1 MAGFKRSRLS
11 EALSLGAAGF
21 LEDEM
26 MIVVLLL
33 LTLFQQPEPVI
44 FDTVVT
50 RVTPT
55 RIRLE
60 WECADAPGKLCGE
73 IVPIELLGTGSFRYW
88 PKKVERGQLLKAV
101 LIDGRLTSIAGCNER
116 FAAAVKEYSQGLELR
131 PPTNSLMPED
141 CVRRSSAFTL
151 DLLDKNAPKKLKRP
165 GGQ

>member
-1 MAGFKRSRLS
+1 MT
-11 EALSLGAAGF
+11 
-21 LEDEM
+21 
-26 MIVVLLL
+26 ITIL
-33 LTLFQQPEPVI
+33 LTLMFLQLPEPVI

-50 RVTPT
+50 KVTPT
-55 RIRLE
+55 KIELE
-60 WECADAPGKLCGE
+60 WECIDAPGTLCGE
-73 IVPIELLGTGSFRYW
+73 IIPVELLGTGSFRYW
-88 PKKVERGQLLKAV
+88 PKKVERGQLLKAAF
-101 LIDGRLTSIAGCNER
+101 IDGRLTSIAGCNER